1 MMNRLMIIIIIIA
14 ATSKFM
20 FFRLGGFGR
29 NSLCGVGAAAN
40 FARKIKVLIFVFFL
54 QNPFPEGNTIF
65 KFHFAS

>member
-1 MMNRLMIIIIIIA
+1 MNRLIIIIIA

-29 NSLCGVGAAAN
+29 NSLCGVGAVAN
-40 FARKIKVLIFVFFL
+40 FAKTMKVWIFALFL
-54 QNPFPEGNTIF
+54 QNPFPEGNTLF

>member
-1 MMNRLMIIIIIIA
+1 MNRVLIRIA
-14 ATSKFM
+14 ATSKFQ

-40 FARKIKVLIFVFFL
+40 FAKKMKVWIFVFFL
-54 QNPFPEGNTIF
+54 QNPFPEGNHIF